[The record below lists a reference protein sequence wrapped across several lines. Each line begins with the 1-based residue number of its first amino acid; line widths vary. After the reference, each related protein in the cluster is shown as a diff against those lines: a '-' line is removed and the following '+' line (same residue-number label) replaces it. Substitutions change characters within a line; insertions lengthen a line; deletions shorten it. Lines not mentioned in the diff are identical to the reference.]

1 MRFRQAHMENVH
13 TAAVT
18 EEAKQAR
25 AAQQEME
32 RAAMQKRMNE
42 ARERGMAAL
51 KRKRALSDAD
61 FAIAVDP
68 AIDSGLRP

>member
-1 MRFRQAHMENVH
+1 MENVH

-25 AAQQEME
+25 AAQQAME
-32 RAAMQKRMNE
+32 RVAMQKRMNE

-68 AIDSGLRP
+68 TIDSGVRP